1 MGSPLYVVF
10 LSFPFFYCSP
20 PSHVTRGKLS
30 LTHSRTIKLFY
41 SFSSVFFF
49 LFFPA
54 RRFTRGD
61 IHSYISE
68 SGFRVLILRVF
79 MNFID
84 YSQLEINKIRIEGGR
99 RDFVCL
105 RSFHRNGVGNGWWDL
120 RKGEILKNVRAS
132 VSRLFEAKHCVYP
145 RLLSGGGTGSRLRYN
160 VESGP
165 PFPRNRLLSP
175 RVGRRVER
183 KVLCEPRCSSTRY
196 TAAIRTFLAD
206 KKARLP
212 TSCCTQPKGG

>member
-1 MGSPLYVVF
+1 
-10 LSFPFFYCSP
+10 
-20 PSHVTRGKLS
+20 
-30 LTHSRTIKLFY
+30 
-41 SFSSVFFF
+41 
-49 LFFPA
+49 
-54 RRFTRGD
+54 
-61 IHSYISE
+61 
-68 SGFRVLILRVF
+68 

-105 RSFHRNGVGNGWWDL
+105 RSFHRNGVGNRWWDL

-212 TSCCTQPKGG
+212 ASCCTQPKGGWTCSTCSRSRAISISCPGNIYTGCSLSLSIYLYPSRIF